1 MDDTVLR
8 FATVLR
14 ERGVRLSVAEVED
27 AARAVATVGVR
38 RRRPVRLALEAA
50 LIKDG
55 RDHLVFDEL
64 FELFFRLRPIDPVDA
79 GHAHDHAH
87 DDLQDT
93 GQLHDFTLSEKPSAE
108 PQTGHNH
115 DEPVDIREYF
125 DEDDLASSYNMHQEA
140 NKIDLA
146 SMTDEIVI
154 NADQT
159 AERDGLAGVQLE
171 TSRLH
176 NAAFAKDLAPT
187 GAMQV
192 DAELSVAKGFALEQ
206 LLAQQDDAP
215 LPDHLRGGRELEGL
229 VADLPELL
237 KRHLERFLALGL
249 EVDSHEASP
258 VFRERISER
267 ERRDLEEVLA
277 KLGRSVKGALTHRK
291 RPAASGRI
299 DVSRTM
305 ARNMRYDGVPFKP
318 VTTQRK
324 EDKPRLVVLTDASMS
339 VRNSARFTFHLVHG
353 LQRLFPRVRTYA
365 FVDALAD
372 VTVPFESHGLE
383 EALGLVFGTEL
394 LDVDASS
401 DYGAVFGE
409 FAAEHLSTLTRRTTL
424 LVLGDGRSG
433 GKDPGLEAL
442 EQMRRQCRR
451 VVWLSPEP
459 RYSWNLGS
467 CDMPAYSRLCHKVE
481 VVRDVQGLDSTVR
494 ALADV
499 LA

>member
-1 MDDTVLR
+1 MDEAVLR

-14 ERGVRLSVAEVED
+14 ERGVRLSVAEVAD
-27 AARAVATVGVR
+27 ASRAVAAVGLR
-38 RRRPVRLALEAA
+38 RRQPVRLALEAA
-50 LIKDG
+50 LVKDG
-55 RDHLVFDEL
+55 RDLLVFDEL
-64 FELFFRLRPIDPVDA
+64 FELFFRLRPVEPPEPA
-79 GHAHDHAH
+79 HSHDHAH
-87 DDLQDT
+87 DDLVDT
-93 GQLHDFTLSEKPSAE
+93 GQLHDFTLSEAPSPE
-108 PQTGHNH
+108 PQTGHSH

-146 SMTDEIVI
+146 SLTDELVL

-159 AERDGLAGVQLE
+159 AEKDGLAGVQLE

-176 NAAFAKDLAPT
+176 NAASAKDLAAA
-187 GAMQV
+187 GATQV
-192 DAELSVAKGFALEQ
+192 DAELSVAEGMALDQ

-215 LPDHLRGGRELEGL
+215 LPEHLRGVDLEGL
-229 VADLPELL
+229 VANLPELL

-249 EVDSHEASP
+249 EVDTHDPSAL
-258 VFRERISER
+258 FKERISER

-291 RPAASGRI
+291 RPAATGRI

-305 ARNMRYDGVPFKP
+305 AHNMRYDGVPFQP
-318 VTTQRK
+318 VTISRK
-324 EDKPRLVVLTDASMS
+324 EDKPKLVVLADASMS

-365 FVDALAD
+365 FVDAVTD
-372 VTVPFESHGLE
+372 VTVPFETHGLE
-383 EALGLVFGTEL
+383 DALGLVFGAEL

-401 DYGAVFGE
+401 DYGAVFE
-409 FAAEHLSTLTRRTTL
+409 QFTEEHLSALTRRTTL

-433 GKDPGLEAL
+433 GRDPGLEAL
-442 EQMRRQCRR
+442 RQMRRQSRR
-451 VVWLSPEP
+451 LVWLSPEP
-459 RYSWNLGS
+459 RYSWELGS
-467 CDMPAYSRLCHKVE
+467 CDMGLYSRLCDRVE

>member
-1 MDDTVLR
+1 MDETVLR

-27 AARAVATVGVR
+27 ASRAVGAIGLTR
-38 RRRPVRLALEAA
+38 RQPVRLALEAA
-50 LIKDG
+50 LIKDD
-55 RDHLVFDEL
+55 RDLAVFGEL
-64 FELFFRLRPIDPVDA
+64 FDLFFHLKPVDPVEQ
-79 GHAHDHAH
+79 GSGHDHAH

-93 GQLHDFTLSEKPSAE
+93 GQLHDFTLSEQPSPE

-125 DEDDLASSYNMHQEA
+125 DEEDLASSYNLHQEA

-146 SMTDEIVI
+146 SMTDEIVL
-154 NADQT
+154 NADQS
-159 AERDGLAGVQLE
+159 AEKDGLAGVQLE

-176 NAAFAKDLAPT
+176 NAASAKDLAPNSST
-187 GAMQV
+187 HV
-192 DAELSVAKGFALEQ
+192 DAELSVAEGLALEE
-206 LLAQQDDAP
+206 LLAQQDDRP
-215 LPDHLRGGRELEGL
+215 LPEHLRGVDLEGL

-249 EVDSHEASP
+249 ELDTSEAVP
-258 VFRERISER
+258 VFRERISEG
-267 ERRDLEEVLA
+267 ERRDLEEVLSR
-277 KLGRSVKGALTHRK
+277 LGRSVKGALTHRK
-291 RPAASGRI
+291 RPAATGRI

-305 ARNMRYDGVPFKP
+305 ARNMRYDGVPFSP

-324 EDKPRLVVLTDASMS
+324 QDKPRLVVLADASMS

-372 VTVPFESHGLE
+372 VSAPFETHGLE
-383 EALGLVFGTEL
+383 DALGLVFGNEL

-401 DYGAVFGE
+401 DYGAVFE
-409 FAAEHLSTLTRRTTL
+409 SFAADHLSTLTRRTTV
-424 LVLGDGRSG
+424 LVLGDGRNG
-433 GKDPGLEAL
+433 GRDPGLEHL

-451 VVWLSPEP
+451 LVWLSPEP
-459 RYSWNLGS
+459 RYSWDLGS
-467 CDMPAYSRLCHKVE
+467 CDMAAYSRICDRVE

-494 ALADV
+494 ALSDV

>member
-1 MDDTVLR
+1 MDEAVLR

-27 AARAVATVGVR
+27 ASRAVASVGLLHR
-38 RRRPVRLALEAA
+38 QPVRLALEAA

-55 RDHLVFDEL
+55 RDHEVFAEL
-64 FELFFRLRPIDPVDA
+64 FELFFHLRPVDPPA
-79 GHAHDHAH
+79 GGHGHDHAH

-93 GQLHDFTLSEKPSAE
+93 GQLKDFTLSEQPSPE
-108 PQTGHNH
+108 PQTGHAH

-125 DEDDLASSYNMHQEA
+125 DEKDLASSYNLHQEA

-146 SMTDEIVI
+146 SMTDELVL
-154 NADQT
+154 NADQS

-171 TSRLH
+171 TSRLSG
-176 NAAFAKDLAPT
+176 ASSAKDLAPS
-187 GAMQV
+187 GATRV
-192 DAELSVAKGFALEQ
+192 DAELSVAEGLALEQ
-206 LLAQQDDAP
+206 LLAQQDDSP
-215 LPDHLRGGRELEGL
+215 VPEHLRGVDLEGL

-237 KRHLERFLALGL
+237 RRHLERFLALGL
-249 EVDSHEASP
+249 EVDSHGPSP

-277 KLGRSVKGALTHRK
+277 RLGRSVKGALTHRK
-291 RPAASGRI
+291 RPAATGRI

-305 ARNMRYDGVPFKP
+305 ARNMRFDGVPFLP
-318 VTTQRK
+318 VTTQHK
-324 EDKPRLVVLTDASMS
+324 QDKPKLVVLADASMS

-372 VTVPFESHGLE
+372 VTAPFESHGLE
-383 EALGLVFGTEL
+383 EALGLVFGSEI

-401 DYGAVFGE
+401 DYGAVFE
-409 FAAEHLSTLTRRTTL
+409 AFAADHLSALTRRTTL

-433 GKDPGLEAL
+433 GKDPGLEHL

-451 VVWLSPEP
+451 LVWLTPEP
-459 RYSWNLGS
+459 RYSWTLGS
-467 CDMPAYSRLCHKVE
+467 CDLPAYARLCDRVE
-481 VVRDVQGLDSTVR
+481 VVRDVSGLDSTVR

>member
-8 FATVLR
+8 FAFVLR

-27 AARAVATVGVR
+27 AARAVAAVGLSR
-38 RRRPVRLALEAA
+38 RVPVRLALEAA
-50 LIKDG
+50 LIKDV
-55 RDHLVFDEL
+55 RDGAVFAEL
-64 FELFFRLRPIDPVDA
+64 FDLFFHLKPVTPVDA
-79 GHAHDHAH
+79 GHGHDHAH

-93 GQLHDFTLSEKPSAE
+93 GQLHDFTLSEQPSPE
-108 PQTGHNH
+108 PQTGHTH

-125 DEDDLASSYNMHQEA
+125 DEEDLASSYNLHQEA

-146 SMTDEIVI
+146 SMTDELVL
-154 NADQT
+154 NADQS
-159 AERDGLAGVQLE
+159 AERDGLAGVQME

-176 NAAFAKDLAPT
+176 NAASAKDLAPS
-187 GAMQV
+187 GATQV
-192 DAELSVAKGFALEQ
+192 DATLSVAQGMALEQ
-206 LLAQQDDAP
+206 LLAEQDDSP
-215 LPDHLRGGRELEGL
+215 VPEHLRGVDLEGM

-249 EVDSHEASP
+249 QLDTSEATP

-277 KLGRSVKGALTHRK
+277 KLGRTVKGALTHRK
-291 RPAASGRI
+291 RPAATGRI

-305 ARNMRYDGVPFKP
+305 ARNMRYDGVPFAP

-324 EDKPRLVVLTDASMS
+324 QDKPRLVVLADASMS

-372 VTVPFESHGLE
+372 VSAPFETHGLE
-383 EALGLVFGTEL
+383 DALGLVFGNEL

-401 DYGAVFGE
+401 DYGAVFE
-409 FAAEHLSTLTRRTTL
+409 SFAADHLSTLTRRTTL
-424 LVLGDGRSG
+424 LVLGDARNGGR
-433 GKDPGLEAL
+433 DPGLEHL

-451 VVWLSPEP
+451 LVWLTPEP
-459 RYSWNLGS
+459 RYTWALGS
-467 CDMPAYSRLCHKVE
+467 CDLPLYSRLCDRVE
-481 VVRDVQGLDSTVR
+481 VVRDVQGLDDTVR
-494 ALADV
+494 ALSDV

>member
-1 MDDTVLR
+1 MDETVLR
-8 FATVLR
+8 FATVMR
-14 ERGVRLSVAEVED
+14 QRGVRLSVAEVED
-27 AARAVATVGVR
+27 ASRALAAVGLR
-38 RRRPVRLALEAA
+38 RREPVRLALEAS
-50 LIKDG
+50 LVKED
-55 RDHLVFDEL
+55 RDRVVFDEL
-64 FELFFRLRPIDPVDA
+64 FALFFQLRPVDPPDE
-79 GHAHDHAH
+79 GHGHDHAH
-87 DDLQDT
+87 DDLVDT
-93 GQLHDFTLSEKPSAE
+93 GQLHDFTLSESPSPE

-125 DEDDLASSYNMHQEA
+125 DEEDMASSYNMHQEA

-146 SMTDEIVI
+146 SMSDEIVL

-159 AERDGLAGVQLE
+159 AGREGMAGVQLE

-176 NAAFAKDLAPT
+176 NAGSAKDLAT
-187 GAMQV
+187 ASATQV
-192 DAELSVAKGFALEQ
+192 DAELTVAEGMALEQ
-206 LLAQQDDAP
+206 LLAQQYDGP
-215 LPDHLRGGRELEGL
+215 VPEHLRDVDLEGL

-237 KRHLERFLALGL
+237 KRHLERFIALGL
-249 EVDSHEASP
+249 EVDGHEASP

-267 ERRDLEEVLA
+267 ERRQLEEVLLR
-277 KLGRSVKGALTHRK
+277 LGRSVKGALTHRK

-305 ARNMRYDGVPFKP
+305 ARNMRYDGVPFLP
-318 VTTQRK
+318 VTTSRK
-324 EDKPRLVVLTDASMS
+324 EDKPRLVVLADASMS

-365 FVDALAD
+365 FVDTLAD
-372 VTVPFESHGLE
+372 VTVPFEVHGLE
-383 EALGLVFGTEL
+383 EALGLVFGNEL

-401 DYGAVFGE
+401 DYGTVFE
-409 FAAEHLSTLTRRTTL
+409 SFVADHLSTLTRRTTL

-442 EQMRRQCRR
+442 EQVRRQCRR

-459 RYSWNLGS
+459 RYSWALGS
-467 CDMPAYSRLCHKVE
+467 CDMPAYSRLCDRVE
-481 VVRDVQGLDSTVR
+481 VVRDVEGLEETVR

>member
-1 MDDTVLR
+1 MDETVLR

-27 AARAVATVGVR
+27 AARAVAVVGLTR
-38 RRRPVRLALEAA
+38 RDPVRLALEAA
-50 LIKDG
+50 LVKDG
-55 RDHLVFDEL
+55 RDLAVFAEL
-64 FELFFRLRPIDPVDA
+64 FELFFRLKPVDPPPA
-79 GHAHDHAH
+79 AHGHDHAH

-93 GQLHDFTLSEKPSAE
+93 GALHDFTLSEQPSPE

-125 DEDDLASSYNMHQEA
+125 DEEDLASSYNLHQEA

-146 SMTDEIVI
+146 SMTDEIVL

-159 AERDGLAGVQLE
+159 AERDGLAGVQME
-171 TSRLH
+171 TSRLK
-176 NAAFAKDLAPT
+176 NASSAKDLAASSAT
-187 GAMQV
+187 QV
-192 DAELSVAKGFALEQ
+192 DAELTVAQGMALEQ
-206 LLAQQDDAP
+206 LLAQQDDSP
-215 LPDHLRGGRELEGL
+215 VPEHLRGVDLEGL
-229 VADLPELL
+229 VADLPEMLR
-237 KRHLERFLALGL
+237 RHLERFLALGL
-249 EVDSHEASP
+249 QLDTSEATP

-291 RPAASGRI
+291 RPAATGRI

-305 ARNMRYDGVPFKP
+305 SRNMRYDGVPFAP

-324 EDKPRLVVLTDASMS
+324 EDKPRLVVLADASMS

-372 VTVPFESHGLE
+372 VSAPFETHGLE
-383 EALGLVFGTEL
+383 DALGLVFGNEL

-401 DYGAVFGE
+401 DYGAVFE
-409 FAAEHLSTLTRRTTL
+409 AFAAEHLSTLTRRTTL
-424 LVLGDGRSG
+424 LVLGDGRNG
-433 GKDPGLEAL
+433 GKDPGLEHL

-451 VVWLSPEP
+451 LVWLSPEP
-459 RYSWNLGS
+459 RYSWALGS
-467 CDMPAYSRLCHKVE
+467 CDLPAYARLCDRIE

-494 ALADV
+494 ALSDV

>member
-1 MDDTVLR
+1 MDETVLR

-27 AARAVATVGVR
+27 ASRAVAAVGLVR
-38 RRRPVRLALEAA
+38 REPVRLALEAA
-50 LIKDG
+50 LVKDG
-55 RDHLVFDEL
+55 RDQVVFHEL
-64 FELFFRLRPIDPVDA
+64 FDLFFRLKAVDPVDT
-79 GHAHDHAH
+79 GHGHDHAH

-93 GQLHDFTLSEKPSAE
+93 GQLNDFTLSESPSPE
-108 PQTGHNH
+108 PQTGHSH

-125 DEDDLASSYNMHQEA
+125 DEEDMASSYNMHQEA

-146 SMTDEIVI
+146 SMSDEIML

-176 NAAFAKDLAPT
+176 NAGSAKDLAPT
-187 GAMQV
+187 SSMQV
-192 DAELSVAKGFALEQ
+192 DAELSVAEGMALNE

-215 LPDHLRGGRELEGL
+215 LPEHLKGVDLEGL

-237 KRHLERFLALGL
+237 RKHLERFMALGL
-249 EVDSHEASP
+249 EVDSVDGVP

-267 ERRDLEEVLA
+267 ERRDLEEVLSR
-277 KLGRSVKGALTHRK
+277 LGRSVKGALTHRT
-291 RPAASGRI
+291 RPAATGRI

-305 ARNMRYDGVPFKP
+305 ARNMRFDGVPFVP

-324 EDKPRLVVLTDASMS
+324 EDKPRLVVLADASMS

-365 FVDALAD
+365 FVDTLSD
-372 VTVPFESHGLE
+372 VTVPFETHGLE
-383 EALGLVFGTEL
+383 EALGLVFGNEL

-401 DYGAVFGE
+401 DYGAVFE
-409 FAAEHLSTLTRRTTL
+409 AFAAEHLSTLTRRTTV
-424 LVLGDGRSG
+424 LVLGDGRNG
-433 GKDPGLEAL
+433 GKDPGVEHL
-442 EQMRRQCRR
+442 EQMKRQCRR
-451 VVWLSPEP
+451 LVWLSPEP
-459 RYSWNLGS
+459 RYSWALGS
-467 CDMPAYSRLCHKVE
+467 CDMGVYSRLCDRVE
-481 VVRDVQGLDSTVR
+481 VVRDVQGLDETVR
-494 ALADV
+494 ALSDV

>member
-1 MDDTVLR
+1 MDKTVLR

-27 AARAVATVGVR
+27 ASRAVAAVGLTR
-38 RRRPVRLALEAA
+38 RDPVRLALEAA
-50 LIKDG
+50 LVKDG
-55 RDHLVFDEL
+55 RDQVVFHEL
-64 FELFFRLRPIDPVDA
+64 FDLFFRLKAVDPVDD
-79 GHAHDHAH
+79 GHGHDHAH

-93 GQLHDFTLSEKPSAE
+93 GQLNDFTLSESPSPE
-108 PQTGHNH
+108 PQTGHSH

-125 DEDDLASSYNMHQEA
+125 DEEDMASSYNMHQEA

-146 SMTDEIVI
+146 SMSDEIML

-176 NAAFAKDLAPT
+176 NAGSAKDLAPT
-187 GAMQV
+187 SSMQV
-192 DAELSVAKGFALEQ
+192 DAELSVAEGMALNE

-215 LPDHLRGGRELEGL
+215 LPEHLKGVDLEGL

-237 KRHLERFLALGL
+237 RKHLERFMALGL
-249 EVDSHEASP
+249 EVDSSDGAP

-267 ERRDLEEVLA
+267 ERRDLEEVLSR
-277 KLGRSVKGALTHRK
+277 LGRSVKGALTHRK
-291 RPAASGRI
+291 RPAATGRI

-305 ARNMRYDGVPFKP
+305 ARNMRFDGVPFVP

-324 EDKPRLVVLTDASMS
+324 EDKPRLVVLADASMS

-365 FVDALAD
+365 FVDTLSD
-372 VTVPFESHGLE
+372 VTVPFETHGLE
-383 EALGLVFGTEL
+383 EALGLVFGNEL

-401 DYGAVFGE
+401 DYGAVFE
-409 FAAEHLSTLTRRTTL
+409 SFAADHLSTLTRRTTV
-424 LVLGDGRSG
+424 LVLGDGRNG
-433 GKDPGLEAL
+433 GKDPGFEHL
-442 EQMRRQCRR
+442 EQMKRQCRR
-451 VVWLSPEP
+451 LVWLSPEP
-459 RYSWNLGS
+459 SYSWALGS
-467 CDMPAYSRLCHKVE
+467 CDLGAYSRRCDRVE
-481 VVRDVQGLDSTVR
+481 VVRDVQGLDETVR
-494 ALADV
+494 ALSDV

>member
-1 MDDTVLR
+1 MDKTVLR

-27 AARAVATVGVR
+27 ASRAVAAVGLTR
-38 RRRPVRLALEAA
+38 RDPVRLALEAA
-50 LIKDG
+50 LVKDG
-55 RDHLVFDEL
+55 RDQVVFHEL
-64 FELFFRLRPIDPVDA
+64 FDLFFRLKAVDPVVADH
-79 GHAHDHAH
+79 GHDHAH

-93 GQLHDFTLSEKPSAE
+93 GALTDFTLSEHPSE
-108 PQTGHNH
+108 TPQTGHNH

-125 DEDDLASSYNMHQEA
+125 DEEDMASSYNMHQEA
-140 NKIDLA
+140 NTIDLA
-146 SMTDEIVI
+146 SMSDEIML

-176 NAAFAKDLAPT
+176 NAGSAKDLAPT
-187 GAMQV
+187 SSMQV
-192 DAELSVAKGFALEQ
+192 DAELSVAEGMALNE

-215 LPDHLRGGRELEGL
+215 LPEHLKGVDLEGL

-237 KRHLERFLALGL
+237 RKHLERFMALGL
-249 EVDSHEASP
+249 EVDSSDGAP

-267 ERRDLEEVLA
+267 ERRDLEEVLSR
-277 KLGRSVKGALTHRK
+277 LGRSVKGALTHRK
-291 RPAASGRI
+291 RPAATGRI

-305 ARNMRYDGVPFKP
+305 ARNMRFDGVPFVP

-324 EDKPRLVVLTDASMS
+324 EDKPRLVVLADASMS

-365 FVDALAD
+365 FVDTLSD
-372 VTVPFESHGLE
+372 VTVPFETHGLE
-383 EALGLVFGTEL
+383 EALGLVFGNEL

-401 DYGAVFGE
+401 DYGAVFE
-409 FAAEHLSTLTRRTTL
+409 SFAADHLSTLTRRTTV
-424 LVLGDGRSG
+424 LVLGDGRNG
-433 GKDPGLEAL
+433 GKDPGIEHL
-442 EQMRRQCRR
+442 EQLKRQCRR
-451 VVWLSPEP
+451 LVWLSPEP
-459 RYSWNLGS
+459 RYSWALGS
-467 CDMPAYSRLCHKVE
+467 CDMGAYSRLCDRVE
-481 VVRDVQGLDSTVR
+481 VVRDVQGLDETVR
-494 ALADV
+494 ALSDV

>member
-8 FATVLR
+8 FAFVLR

-27 AARAVATVGVR
+27 ASRAVAAIGLTQ
-38 RRRPVRLALEAA
+38 RRPVRLALETA
-50 LIKDG
+50 LIKDA
-55 RDHLVFDEL
+55 RDRDVFAEL
-64 FELFFRLRPIDPVDA
+64 FDLFFHLRPVEPAA
-79 GHAHDHAH
+79 GGHGHDHAH

-93 GQLHDFTLSEKPSAE
+93 GQLHDFTLSEQPSPE

-115 DEPVDIREYF
+115 DEPVDIRDYF
-125 DEDDLASSYNMHQEA
+125 DERDLASSYNMHQEA

-146 SMTDEIVI
+146 SMTDELVL

-159 AERDGLAGVQLE
+159 AERDGLAGVQME
-171 TSRLH
+171 TTRLH
-176 NAAFAKDLAPT
+176 NAASAKDLAPA
-187 GAMQV
+187 GATTV
-192 DAELSVAKGFALEQ
+192 DAELSVSQGIALEQ
-206 LLAQQDDAP
+206 LLAEQDDTP
-215 LPDHLRGGRELEGL
+215 VPEHLRGVDLEGM
-229 VADLPELL
+229 VANLPEML

-249 EVDSHEASP
+249 ELDTSEATP

-291 RPAASGRI
+291 RPAATGRI

-305 ARNMRYDGVPFKP
+305 ARNMRYDGVPFAP

-324 EDKPRLVVLTDASMS
+324 QDKPRLVVLADASMS

-365 FVDALAD
+365 FVDTVTD
-372 VTVPFESHGLE
+372 VSAPFETHGLE
-383 EALGLVFGTEL
+383 DALGLVFGNEL

-401 DYGAVFGE
+401 DYGAVFE
-409 FAAEHLSTLTRRTTL
+409 SFAADHLSSLTRRTTL
-424 LVLGDGRSG
+424 LVLGDGRNG
-433 GKDPGLEAL
+433 GRDPGLEHL

-451 VVWLSPEP
+451 LVWLTPEP
-459 RYSWNLGS
+459 RYSWALGS
-467 CDMPAYSRLCHKVE
+467 CDLPLYSRLCDRVE
-481 VVRDVQGLDSTVR
+481 VVRDVQGLDDTVR
-494 ALADV
+494 ALSDV

>member
-27 AARAVATVGVR
+27 AARAVAAVGVTR
-38 RRRPVRLALEAA
+38 REPVRLALEAA
-50 LIKDG
+50 LVKDG
-55 RDHLVFDEL
+55 RDLPVFGEL
-64 FELFFRLRPIDPVDA
+64 FDLFFRLKPVDSVEH
-79 GHAHDHAH
+79 GHGHDHAH

-93 GQLHDFTLSEKPSAE
+93 GALHDFTLSEQPSPE

-125 DEDDLASSYNMHQEA
+125 NEEDLASSYNLHQEA

-146 SMTDEIVI
+146 SMTDEIVL

-159 AERDGLAGVQLE
+159 AERDGLTGVQLE
-171 TSRLH
+171 TTRLR
-176 NAAFAKDLAPT
+176 NAASAKDLAPT
-187 GAMQV
+187 SATHV
-192 DAELSVAKGFALEQ
+192 DAELSVAQGLALDQ
-206 LLAQQDDAP
+206 LLARQDDTAVP
-215 LPDHLRGGRELEGL
+215 EHLRGVDLEGL
-229 VADLPELL
+229 VADLPEML

-249 EVDSHEASP
+249 EVDGSEAVP

-267 ERRDLEEVLA
+267 ERRDLEEVLSR
-277 KLGRSVKGALTHRK
+277 LGRSVNGALTHRK
-291 RPAASGRI
+291 RPAATGRI

-305 ARNMRYDGVPFKP
+305 ARNMRYDGVPFAP

-324 EDKPRLVVLTDASMS
+324 QDKPRLVVLADASMS
-339 VRNSARFTFHLVHG
+339 VRSSARFTFHLVHG

-372 VTVPFESHGLE
+372 VSVPFETHGLE
-383 EALGLVFGTEL
+383 DALGLVFGNEL
-394 LDVDASS
+394 LDVDACS
-401 DYGAVFGE
+401 DYGAVFE
-409 FAAEHLSTLTRRTTL
+409 SFAADHLSTLTRRTTL
-424 LVLGDGRSG
+424 LVLGDARNGGR
-433 GKDPGLEAL
+433 DPGYEHL

-451 VVWLSPEP
+451 LVWLSPEP
-459 RYSWNLGS
+459 RYSWALGS
-467 CDMPAYSRLCHKVE
+467 CDMPLYSRLCDRVE
-481 VVRDVQGLDSTVR
+481 VVRDVQGLERAVR

>member
-1 MDDTVLR
+1 MDATVLR

-27 AARAVATVGVR
+27 AARAVAAVGLSR
-38 RRRPVRLALEAA
+38 REPVRLALEAS
-50 LIKDG
+50 LVKEQ
-55 RDHLVFDEL
+55 RDLTLFGEL
-64 FELFFRLRPIDPVDA
+64 FDLFFHLEPVDPA
-79 GHAHDHAH
+79 EQEHAHDHAH

-93 GQLHDFTLSEKPSAE
+93 GQLHDFTLSESPSPE
-108 PQTGHNH
+108 PQTGHDH

-125 DEDDLASSYNMHQEA
+125 DEEDLASSYNLHQEA

-146 SMTDEIVI
+146 SMTDELVL

-159 AERDGLAGVQLE
+159 AERDGLAGVQME

-176 NAAFAKDLAPT
+176 NAASAKDLAPS
-187 GAMQV
+187 GATQV
-192 DAELSVAKGFALEQ
+192 DAELSVAQGLALDE
-206 LLAQQDDAP
+206 LLRQQDDTP
-215 LPDHLRGGRELEGL
+215 LPEHLRGVDLEGL
-229 VADLPELL
+229 VADLPEML

-249 EVDSHEASP
+249 EVDASEAVP

-277 KLGRSVKGALTHRK
+277 RLGRSVKGALTHRK
-291 RPAASGRI
+291 RPAATGRI

-305 ARNMRYDGVPFKP
+305 ARNMRYDGVPFQP
-318 VTTQRK
+318 VTTSRK
-324 EDKPRLVVLTDASMS
+324 EDKPKLVVLADASMS

-372 VTVPFESHGLE
+372 VSAPFETHGLE
-383 EALGLVFGTEL
+383 DALGLVFGNDL

-401 DYGAVFGE
+401 DYGAVFE
-409 FAAEHLSTLTRRTTL
+409 SFAADHLSTLTRRTTL
-424 LVLGDGRSG
+424 LVLGDGRNG
-433 GKDPGLEAL
+433 GKDPGFEHL

-451 VVWLSPEP
+451 LVWLSPEP
-459 RYSWNLGS
+459 RYSWALGA
-467 CDMPAYSRLCHKVE
+467 CDLPLYSRLCDRVE

>member
-1 MDDTVLR
+1 VDKTVLR

-27 AARAVATVGVR
+27 ASRAVVAVGLTR
-38 RRRPVRLALEAA
+38 RDPVRLALEAA
-50 LIKDG
+50 LVKDG
-55 RDHLVFDEL
+55 RDQVVFHEL
-64 FELFFRLRPIDPVDA
+64 FDLFFRLKAVDPVDH
-79 GHAHDHAH
+79 GHGHDHAH

-93 GQLHDFTLSEKPSAE
+93 GQLNDFTLSESPSPE
-108 PQTGHNH
+108 PQTGHSH

-125 DEDDLASSYNMHQEA
+125 DEEDMASSYNMHQEA

-146 SMTDEIVI
+146 SMSDEIML

-176 NAAFAKDLAPT
+176 NAGSAKDLAPT
-187 GAMQV
+187 SSMQV
-192 DAELSVAKGFALEQ
+192 DAELSVAEGMALNE

-215 LPDHLRGGRELEGL
+215 LPEHLKGVDLEGL

-237 KRHLERFLALGL
+237 RKHLERFMALGL
-249 EVDSHEASP
+249 EVDSSDGAP

-267 ERRDLEEVLA
+267 ERRDLEEVLSR
-277 KLGRSVKGALTHRK
+277 LGRSVKGALTHRK
-291 RPAASGRI
+291 RPAATGRI

-305 ARNMRYDGVPFKP
+305 ARNMRFDGVPFVP

-324 EDKPRLVVLTDASMS
+324 EDKPRLVVLADASMS

-365 FVDALAD
+365 FVDTLSD
-372 VTVPFESHGLE
+372 VTVPFETHGLE
-383 EALGLVFGTEL
+383 EALGLVFGNEL

-401 DYGAVFGE
+401 DYGAVFE
-409 FAAEHLSTLTRRTTL
+409 SFAADHLSTLTRRTTV
-424 LVLGDGRSG
+424 LVLGDGRNG
-433 GKDPGLEAL
+433 GKDPGIEHL
-442 EQMRRQCRR
+442 EQMKRQCRR
-451 VVWLSPEP
+451 LVWLSPEP
-459 RYSWNLGS
+459 RYSWALGS
-467 CDMPAYSRLCHKVE
+467 CDMGAYSRLCDRVE
-481 VVRDVQGLDSTVR
+481 VVRDVQGLDETVR
-494 ALADV
+494 ALSDV

>member
-8 FATVLR
+8 FAAVLR

-27 AARAVATVGVR
+27 ASRAVGAVGLTR
-38 RRRPVRLALEAA
+38 RAPVRLALEAA
-50 LIKDG
+50 LVKDS
-55 RDHLVFDEL
+55 RDLSVFAEL
-64 FELFFRLRPIDPVDA
+64 FDLFFRLQPVERPGS
-79 GHAHDHAH
+79 GHGHDHAH

-93 GQLHDFTLSEKPSAE
+93 GQLHDFTLSEQPSPE

-125 DEDDLASSYNMHQEA
+125 DEEDLASSYNLHQEA

-146 SMTDEIVI
+146 SMTDEIVL
-154 NADQT
+154 NADQN
-159 AERDGLAGVQLE
+159 AEKDGLAGVQLE

-176 NAAFAKDLAPT
+176 NAASAKDLAAPSAT
-187 GAMQV
+187 SV
-192 DAELSVAKGFALEQ
+192 DAELSVAEGMALEE
-206 LLAQQDDAP
+206 LLAQQDDSP
-215 LPDHLRGGRELEGL
+215 LPEHLRGVDLDGL

-249 EVDSHEASP
+249 ELDTSDAVP
-258 VFRERISER
+258 VFRERISEG

-277 KLGRSVKGALTHRK
+277 RLGRSVKGALTHRK
-291 RPAASGRI
+291 RPAATGRI

-305 ARNMRYDGVPFKP
+305 ARNMRYDGIPFSP

-324 EDKPRLVVLTDASMS
+324 EDKPRLVVLADASMS

-365 FVDALAD
+365 FVDTLTD
-372 VTVPFESHGLE
+372 VTAPFETHGLE
-383 EALGLVFGTEL
+383 DALGLVFGNEL

-401 DYGAVFGE
+401 DYGAVFAC
-409 FAAEHLSTLTRRTTL
+409 FAAEHLSALTRRTTL
-424 LVLGDGRSG
+424 MVLGDGRNG
-433 GKDPGLEAL
+433 GRDPGLEHL

-451 VVWLSPEP
+451 LVWLSPEP
-459 RYSWNLGS
+459 RYSWDLGS
-467 CDMPAYSRLCHKVE
+467 CDMAAYSRLCDRVE

-494 ALADV
+494 ALSDV

>member
-1 MDDTVLR
+1 MVKD
-8 FATVLR
+8 
-14 ERGVRLSVAEVED
+14 VRDAEVF
-27 AARAVATVGVR
+27 A
-38 RRRPVRLALEAA
+38 
-50 LIKDG
+50 
-55 RDHLVFDEL
+55 EL
-64 FELFFRLRPIDPVDA
+64 FDLFFRLRPVDPPDR
-79 GHAHDHAH
+79 GSGHDHAH

-93 GQLHDFTLSEKPSAE
+93 GQLHDFTLSEQPSPE
-108 PQTGHNH
+108 PQTGHRH

-125 DEDDLASSYNMHQEA
+125 DEEDLASSYNMHQEA

-146 SMTDEIVI
+146 SMTDELVI

-159 AERDGLAGVQLE
+159 AERDGLAGVQME

-176 NAAFAKDLAPT
+176 NAASAKDLAPA
-187 GAMQV
+187 GATQV
-192 DAELSVAKGFALEQ
+192 DAELSVAEGFALDQ
-206 LLAQQDDAP
+206 LLAQQDDTP
-215 LPDHLRGGRELEGL
+215 LPEHLRGVDLEGL

-249 EVDSHEASP
+249 EVDAHDPSP

-267 ERRDLEEVLA
+267 ERRELEEVLA
-277 KLGRSVKGALTHRK
+277 RLGRSVKGALTHRK
-291 RPAASGRI
+291 RPAATGRI

-305 ARNMRYDGVPFKP
+305 ARNMRYDGVPFQP
-318 VTTQRK
+318 VTTSRK
-324 EDKPRLVVLTDASMS
+324 EDKPKLVILADVSMS
-339 VRNSARFTFHLVHG
+339 VRNSAKFTFHLVHG

-365 FVDALAD
+365 FVDAVAD
-372 VTVPFESHGLE
+372 VTVPFETHGLE

-401 DYGAVFGE
+401 DYGTVFND
-409 FAAEHLSTLTRRTTL
+409 FAADHLSTLTRRTTV
-424 LVLGDGRSG
+424 LVLGDGRNG
-433 GKDPGLEAL
+433 GRDPGFEAL

-451 VVWLSPEP
+451 LVWLSPEP
-459 RYSWNLGS
+459 RYSWHLGS
-467 CDMPAYSRLCHKVE
+467 CDLPLYSRLCDRVE

>member
-1 MDDTVLR
+1 MDETVLR

-14 ERGVRLSVAEVED
+14 QRGVRLSVAEVAD
-27 AARAVATVGVR
+27 ASRAVAAVGLR
-38 RRRPVRLALEAA
+38 RREPVRLALEAA
-50 LIKDG
+50 LVKDG
-55 RDHLVFDEL
+55 RDRVVFDEL
-64 FELFFRLRPIDPVDA
+64 FELFFHLRPVDPPDG
-79 GHAHDHAH
+79 GHGHDHAH
-87 DDLQDT
+87 DDLVDT
-93 GQLHDFTLSEKPSAE
+93 GQLHDFTLSESPSEE
-108 PQTGHNH
+108 PQTGHSH

-125 DEDDLASSYNMHQEA
+125 NEEDMASSYNMHQEA

-146 SMTDEIVI
+146 SMTDELVL

-159 AERDGLAGVQLE
+159 ADKDGLAGVQME

-176 NAAFAKDLAPT
+176 NAASAKDLAPA
-187 GAMQV
+187 GATRV
-192 DAELSVAKGFALEQ
+192 DAELSVAQGLALDQ
-206 LLAQQDDAP
+206 LLAQQDDSP
-215 LPDHLRGGRELEGL
+215 VPEQPRGLDLEGL

-237 KRHLERFLALGL
+237 KRHLERFMALGL
-249 EVDSHEASP
+249 ELDVHEASP

-267 ERRDLEEVLA
+267 ERRDLEEVLSR
-277 KLGRSVKGALTHRK
+277 LGRSVKGALTHRK

-305 ARNMRYDGVPFKP
+305 ARNMRYDGVPFLP
-318 VTTQRK
+318 VTTSRK
-324 EDKPRLVVLTDASMS
+324 EDKPRLVVLADASMS

-383 EALGLVFGTEL
+383 DALGLVFGDEL

-401 DYGAVFGE
+401 DYGAVFGD
-409 FAAEHLSTLTRRTTL
+409 FAADHLSALTRRTTV

-433 GKDPGLEAL
+433 GRDPGMEAL

-451 VVWLSPEP
+451 LVWLSPEP
-459 RYSWNLGS
+459 RYSWGLGS
-467 CDMPAYSRLCHKVE
+467 CDMAQYARLCDRVE

>member
-1 MDDTVLR
+1 MDETILR

-27 AARAVATVGVR
+27 AARAVAAVGLSR
-38 RRRPVRLALEAA
+38 RDRVCLALEAA
-50 LIKDG
+50 LIKER
-55 RDHLVFDEL
+55 RDAEVFAEL
-64 FELFFRLRPIDPVDA
+64 FDLFFRLRPVDPVDHSH
-79 GHAHDHAH
+79 GHNHAH

-93 GQLHDFTLSEKPSAE
+93 GQLHDFTLSESPSPE
-108 PQTGHNH
+108 PQTGHSH

-125 DEDDLASSYNMHQEA
+125 DEEDLASSYNMHQEA

-146 SMTDEIVI
+146 SMSDEIML

-159 AERDGLAGVQLE
+159 AEKDGLAGVQLE

-176 NAAFAKDLAPT
+176 NAAAAKDLAPT
-187 GAMQV
+187 SSTQV
-192 DAELSVAKGFALEQ
+192 DVELTVAESLALDQ
-206 LLAQQDDAP
+206 LLDQQDDSP
-215 LPDHLRGGRELEGL
+215 LPEHLRGVDLEGL

-237 KRHLERFLALGL
+237 KKHLERFLALGL
-249 EVDSHEASP
+249 EVDSVEGVP

-291 RPAASGRI
+291 RPAATGRI

-305 ARNMRYDGVPFKP
+305 ARNMRYDGVPFTP

-324 EDKPRLVVLTDASMS
+324 QDKPKLVVLADASMS

-365 FVDALAD
+365 FVDTLAD
-372 VTVPFESHGLE
+372 VTVPFEAHGLD
-383 EALGLVFGTEL
+383 EALGLVFGNNL

-401 DYGAVFGE
+401 DYGAVFE
-409 FAAEHLSTLTRRTTL
+409 AFTANHLSALTRRTTL
-424 LVLGDGRSG
+424 LVLGDGRNG
-433 GKDPGLEAL
+433 GRDPGIEHL

-451 VVWLSPEP
+451 LVWLSPEP
-459 RYSWNLGS
+459 RYSWDLGS
-467 CDMPAYSRLCHKVE
+467 CDMGAYSQLCDRVE
-481 VVRDVQGLDSTVR
+481 VVRDVQGLDDTVR
-494 ALADV
+494 ALSDV

>member
-1 MDDTVLR
+1 MDETVLR
-8 FATVLR
+8 FASVLR

-27 AARAVATVGVR
+27 AARAVAAVGLTR
-38 RRRPVRLALEAA
+38 RDPVRLALEAA
-50 LIKDG
+50 LVKES
-55 RDHLVFDEL
+55 RDRAVFEEL
-64 FELFFRLRPIDPVDA
+64 FDLFFRLRPVDPPET
-79 GHAHDHAH
+79 GHGHDHAH

-93 GQLHDFTLSEKPSAE
+93 GALHDFTLSEQPSPE

-125 DEDDLASSYNMHQEA
+125 DEEDLASSYNMHQEA

-159 AERDGLAGVQLE
+159 AERDGLAGVQME
-171 TSRLH
+171 TARLKG
-176 NAAFAKDLAPT
+176 ASSAKDLAPSSAT
-187 GAMQV
+187 QV
-192 DAELSVAKGFALEQ
+192 DAELSVAEGLALEQ
-206 LLAQQDDAP
+206 LLAQQDDSP
-215 LPDHLRGGRELEGL
+215 VPEHLRGVDLEGL

-249 EVDSHEASP
+249 QLDTTGATP

-277 KLGRSVKGALTHRK
+277 RLGRSVKGALTHRK
-291 RPAASGRI
+291 RPHATGRI

-305 ARNMRYDGVPFKP
+305 ARNMRYDGVPFAP

-324 EDKPRLVVLTDASMS
+324 EDKPRLVVLADASMS

-365 FVDALAD
+365 FVDTLCD
-372 VTVPFESHGLE
+372 VSGPFETHGLE
-383 EALGLVFGTEL
+383 DALGLVFSNEL

-401 DYGAVFGE
+401 DYGAVFE
-409 FAAEHLSTLTRRTTL
+409 SFAADHLSTLTRRTTL
-424 LVLGDGRSG
+424 LVLGDGRNG
-433 GKDPGLEAL
+433 GKDPGLEHL

-451 VVWLSPEP
+451 LVWLSPEP
-459 RYSWNLGS
+459 RWSWSLGS
-467 CDMPAYSRLCHKVE
+467 CDMGAYGRLCDRVE
-481 VVRDVQGLDSTVR
+481 VVRDVQGLDDTVR
-494 ALADV
+494 ALTDV